1 MSYDLYFYKRKSSS
15 LSEEQVK
22 DYLNKS
28 NHLVLEENGN
38 QWSYHNEETGVYF
51 GIDLNEPNTDAEEIE
66 IWDSF
71 EDYENLNFCFTINFI
86 RPNFF
91 GYESFPILDEI
102 IDDLDL
108 YILNMQDEIDP
119 DNPQKFEKNYLGNQ
133 WIVQNERLVK
143 DNFETFQV
151 DFYSK
156 ENSDYIWNYQ
166 FNRNQLQDNLNEDI
180 FVAGYILLKNIN
192 DGKIYRICVWPN
204 HIPIIIPPVD
214 FIIIQKNYKKFF
226 RNVEESGLV
235 SIQQI
240 ESKLGKYFE
249 DFECEI
255 PNLKVVYQESA
266 DKIKNEFN
274 DLKIESQI
282 NDFGNL
288 ISLDRLVNVKPQ

>member
-1 MSYDLYFYKRKSSS
+1 M
-15 LSEEQVK
+15 
-22 DYLNKS
+22 
-28 NHLVLEENGN
+28 
-38 QWSYHNEETGVYF
+38 
-51 GIDLNEPNTDAEEIE
+51 NEPNTDAEEIE

-133 WIVQNERLVK
+133 WIVHNERLVK

-192 DGKIYRICVWPN
+192 DGKIYRTCVWPN

-240 ESKLGKYFE
+240 ESKFGKYFQ

-266 DKIKNEFN
+266 DKMQKEFN
-274 DLKIESQI
+274 DLKIESQV

-288 ISLDRLVNVKPQ
+288 VSFDRLVNVKP

>member
-15 LSEEQVK
+15 LSVEQVK

-28 NHLVLEENGN
+28 NHFVLEENGN

-102 IDDLDL
+102 VDDLDL

-133 WIVQNERLVK
+133 WIVHNERLVK

-192 DGKIYRICVWPN
+192 DGKIYRTCVWPN
-204 HIPIIIPPVD
+204 HIPVIIPPVD

-240 ESKLGKYFE
+240 ESKLGKYFQ

-266 DKIKNEFN
+266 DKMQKEFN
-274 DLKIESQI
+274 DLKIESQV

-288 ISLDRLVNVKPQ
+288 VSFDRLVNVKP

>member
-1 MSYDLYFYKRKSSS
+1 MSCDLYFYKRKSSS

-22 DYLNKS
+22 DYLNNS
-28 NHLVLEENGN
+28 NHFVLEENGN

-51 GIDLNEPNTDAEEIE
+51 GIDWNEPNTETEERE

-133 WIVQNERLVK
+133 WIIQNEKLVK
-143 DNFETFQV
+143 DNFETFQI
-151 DFYSK
+151 DFYSQ
-156 ENSDYIWNYQ
+156 ESSDYIWNYQ

-192 DGKIYRICVWPN
+192 DGKIYRVCVWPN
-204 HIPIIIPPVD
+204 HIPVIIPPVD
-214 FIIIQKNYKKFF
+214 FIIILKNSKKFF
-226 RNVEESGLV
+226 RNVEERGLV

-240 ESKLGKYFE
+240 EYKIGKYFQ

-255 PNLKVVYQESA
+255 PNLRVVYQENA
-266 DKIKNEFN
+266 DKMRKEFN
-274 DLKIESQI
+274 DLKIESQV

-288 ISLDRLVNVKPQ
+288 IQFDRLVNAKP

>member
-22 DYLNKS
+22 DYLNNS
-28 NHLVLEENGN
+28 NHFLLEGNEN

-51 GIDLNEPNTDAEEIE
+51 GIDWNEPNTEAEEIE

-71 EDYENLNFCFTINFI
+71 DDYENLNFCFTFNFI

-108 YILNMQDEIDP
+108 YILNMQDEIDA
-119 DNPQKFEKNYLGNQ
+119 DNPQKFEKDYLGNQ
-133 WIVQNERLVK
+133 WIVQNERLIR

-192 DGKIYRICVWPN
+192 DGKIYRVCVWPN
-204 HIPIIIPPVD
+204 HIPVIIPPVD
-214 FIIIQKNYKKFF
+214 FIIIQKKYKKFF
-226 RNVEESGLV
+226 KNVEESGLV

-240 ESKLGKYFE
+240 ESKLGKYFQ

-266 DKIKNEFN
+266 DKMQKEFN
-274 DLKIESQI
+274 DLKIESQV

-288 ISLDRLVNVKPQ
+288 ISFDRLVNVKP

>member
-15 LSEEQVK
+15 LSEEKVK
-22 DYLNKS
+22 DYLNNS
-28 NHLVLEENGN
+28 NHFVLEENGN

-51 GIDLNEPNTDAEEIE
+51 GIDWNEQNTEAEEIE

-119 DNPQKFEKNYLGNQ
+119 DNPQKFEKDYLGNQ
-133 WIVQNERLVK
+133 WIIQNEKLVK
-143 DNFETFQV
+143 DNFKTFQV

-192 DGKIYRICVWPN
+192 DSKIYRVCVWPN
-204 HIPIIIPPVD
+204 HIPVIIPPVD

-235 SIQQI
+235 SFEQI
-240 ESKLGKYFE
+240 ASKLGKYFE
-249 DFECEI
+249 NFECEI
-255 PNLKVVYQESA
+255 PNLKVVYQENA
-266 DKIKNEFN
+266 DKMRKKFN
-274 DLKIESQI
+274 DLKIESQV

-288 ISLDRLVNVKPQ
+288 ISFDRLVNVKP

>member
-15 LSEEQVK
+15 LSEQQVR
-22 DYLNKS
+22 DYLNNS
-28 NHLVLEENGN
+28 NYFALDENGN
-38 QWSYHNEETGVYF
+38 QWNYHNEETGVYF
-51 GIDLNEPNTDAEEIE
+51 GIDWNEPNTEAEDIE

-71 EDYENLNFCFTINFI
+71 EDYENLNFYFTINFI

-91 GYESFPILDEI
+91 GYESFPILDELL
-102 IDDLDL
+102 DDLDL
-108 YILNMQDEIDP
+108 YVLNMQDEIDP
-119 DNPQKFEKNYLGNQ
+119 DNPQKFEKGYLENQ
-133 WIVQNERLVK
+133 WIVQNEKLVK

-180 FVAGYILLKNIN
+180 FVAGYILLKTIN
-192 DGKIYRICVWPN
+192 DGRIYRICVWPN

-249 DFECEI
+249 EFECEI

-266 DKIKNEFN
+266 DKIKKEFN

-288 ISLDRLVNVKPQ
+288 ISLDRLVNVKP

>member
-15 LSEEQVK
+15 LSEEQLK
-22 DYLNKS
+22 DYLNNS
-28 NHLVLEENGN
+28 NHFVLEENAS

-51 GIDLNEPNTDAEEIE
+51 GIDWNEPNTEAEDVE

-71 EDYENLNFCFTINFI
+71 EDYKNLNFCFTINFI

-91 GYESFPILDEI
+91 GYESFPILDKI

-108 YILNMQDEIDP
+108 YILNMQDEIEP
-119 DNPQKFEKNYLGNQ
+119 DNPQKFEKDYLGNQ
-133 WIVQNERLVK
+133 WIIQNEKLVK
-143 DNFETFQV
+143 DNFETFQI

-156 ENSDYIWNYQ
+156 ESSYYIWNYQ

-192 DGKIYRICVWPN
+192 DEKIYRVCVWPN
-204 HIPIIIPPVD
+204 HIPVIIPPVD

-240 ESKLGKYFE
+240 EYKLGKYFQ

-255 PNLKVVYQESA
+255 PNLRVVYQENA
-266 DKIKNEFN
+266 DKMQKEFN
-274 DLKIESQI
+274 DLKIESQV
-282 NDFGNL
+282 NEFGNL
-288 ISLDRLVNVKPQ
+288 IQFDRLVNAKP